1 MRHWL
6 RVFRVLCLAAVAA
19 FLPSAHAAWGD
30 VSYDPSP
37 AKIDEDK
44 AAQFDSFGLLLA
56 AVVGS
61 SGGPWPWARQ
71 DFESGFTGGQVLT
84 DWVRLGDNRVRF
96 GFGDSLAHIDWRGR
110 IGQIDPG
117 ATGFGLTHP
126 HGTYGN
132 AAGVT
137 GDPRNYIADHYFL
150 TADSVAGA
158 AKPYFVMQFERPVVF
173 VGLSVSDYTGV
184 GGSSRFDVLAG
195 DDLASATAL
204 PEYDH
209 RPDITW
215 PPDVL
220 EDGAFLHLVGSGRR
234 IVRNFRPSFNF
245 AVLRLDPAD
254 ATVGFDNV
262 FVINAVPQ
270 PSVLT
275 LLLAGLGAL
284 AATWR
289 RSPARANP
297 NTTGTCRRPGWHK
310 HFLHE
315 ASQ

>member
-1 MRHWL
+1 MRQPLLRAL
-6 RVFRVLCLAAVAA
+6 RVSCLVAVAA

-37 AKIDEDK
+37 AKTDENQ
-44 AAQFDSFGLLLA
+44 AAMFDAFGILLA
-56 AVVGS
+56 AVAGA
-61 SGGPWPWARQ
+61 SGGPWPVARQ
-71 DFESGFTGGQVLT
+71 DFENGFTGGQVLT

-96 GFGDSLAHIDWRGR
+96 GFGDSLARIDWRGR

-132 AAGVT
+132 VAGVT
-137 GDPRNYIADHYFL
+137 DDPRNYIADHYFL
-150 TADSVAGA
+150 TADSVPGA
-158 AKPYFVMQFERPVVF
+158 AKPYFVMQFERPIVF
-173 VGLSVSDYTGV
+173 VGLSISDYTGA

-204 PEYDH
+204 PEYGH
-209 RPDITW
+209 RPDVAW

-220 EDGAFLHLVGSGRR
+220 EDGGFLHLVGSGRPV
-234 IVRNFRPSFNF
+234 VRNFRPSFNF

-254 ATVGFDNV
+254 VTVGFDNV

-284 AATWR
+284 AATR
-289 RSPARANP
+289 
-297 NTTGTCRRPGWHK
+297 RRPAARTTPGG
-310 HFLHE
+310 
-315 ASQ
+315 